1 MKARKQVKKQ
11 ISRQEMIK
19 FAKQVNTLGTWLI
32 VIAVVLMVGLMGT
45 LELEDYGVTSLS
57 TLEYLG
63 YGALS
68 CLLGLLGRFLIN
80 KSFKY
85 ID

>member
-1 MKARKQVKKQ
+1 MKARKQVRKQ

-57 TLEYLG
+57 TLEYLS